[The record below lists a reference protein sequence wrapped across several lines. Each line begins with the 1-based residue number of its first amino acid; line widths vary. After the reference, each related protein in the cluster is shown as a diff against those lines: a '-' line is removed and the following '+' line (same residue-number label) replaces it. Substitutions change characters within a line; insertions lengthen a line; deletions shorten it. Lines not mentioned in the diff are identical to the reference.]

1 MTTIV
6 MPRHINFSFIDIH
19 EKKKENI
26 DFEKLRDN
34 LNANPQPKPMR
45 AGYHMRDREKVK
57 EISTAG
63 FSTVLHAKKKGISRQ
78 TFAGSPWRN
87 LSASCDSVA

>member
-1 MTTIV
+1 MTTIS

-19 EKKKENI
+19 EKKKKTI

-34 LNANPQPKPMR
+34 LNSNPQPKPMR

-57 EISTAG
+57 EISTSE
-63 FSTVLHAKKKGISRQ
+63 FSTELNSNFSYLTLAFS
-78 TFAGSPWRN
+78 F
-87 LSASCDSVA
+87 